1 MNIAVFLGC
10 FVMGCIAA
18 CILALAFSGSDKSS
32 LYPLIIPVA
41 LGAEI
46 WLTLLSRISTINSLM
61 WSIGAGTTLL
71 ATKGIVLLLS
81 IVIYLIARK
90 YSLRLD
96 CRKWHSAVWILL
108 LGTSAFLL
116 ESYFFTRYYL
126 YRPTTTEFT
135 IHLSAILLATAAI
148 GYLSAVLCQILIE
161 RHKEALIQEEMM
173 QFLYEQQHDYK
184 KRLFLLRE
192 APDSHTLEQFIHNEY
207 QTDGLIKLER
217 SILMVLVPYLKQLEE
232 KQIDYEINVTETVP
246 TYNIPYKDM
255 IQILGNTLENALSA
269 AEQVPNARVIINFS
283 YHIGDSR
290 IQIQNPFVT
299 GSQTNEITTLQKRTS
314 KEYQSSSPSSA
325 KHNHGLAL
333 IQSALKPY
341 QGKLYTDVCNGIYIT
356 EIVVPQEESR

>member
-41 LGAEI
+41 LGTEI

-173 QFLYEQQHDYK
+173 QFL
-184 KRLFLLRE
+184 
-192 APDSHTLEQFIHNEY
+192 
-207 QTDGLIKLER
+207 
-217 SILMVLVPYLKQLEE
+217 
-232 KQIDYEINVTETVP
+232 
-246 TYNIPYKDM
+246 
-255 IQILGNTLENALSA
+255 
-269 AEQVPNARVIINFS
+269 
-283 YHIGDSR
+283 
-290 IQIQNPFVT
+290 
-299 GSQTNEITTLQKRTS
+299 
-314 KEYQSSSPSSA
+314 
-325 KHNHGLAL
+325 
-333 IQSALKPY
+333 
-341 QGKLYTDVCNGIYIT
+341 
-356 EIVVPQEESR
+356 